1 MAVFPLRWQ
10 GRRRSEQ
17 LRELIEE
24 RCATWRHAWAVAS
37 APACELGVL
46 QSDVPVLTR
55 AGDRWFGASSGDGHL
70 FVRLSG
76 NSLAM
81 LGGQLLGLDASGAA
95 GLAEGVGRRAMTDL
109 ARTLANA
116 GTTPPRVE
124 LLDARPEAALSA
136 RHGVL
141 SLAWQSG
148 AVRAELHFDAA
159 LCDALLPRA
168 TTGAPPLSPRQ
179 DAVRGESLALDA
191 VLDLGAAGLN
201 DVLALRPGEVIKTAV
216 RLDAPLQV
224 RLPDGRRVF
233 SGALL
238 AEQGQRALRC
248 TEIPQENR

>member
-17 LRELIEE
+17 LRGVVEE
-24 RCATWRHAWAVAS
+24 RCATWRQAWAVAS
-37 APACELGVL
+37 APGCDLASL
-46 QSDVPVLTR
+46 QHDAPVLTR
-55 AGDRWFGASSGDGHL
+55 AGEHWFDASTGDGHL
-70 FVRLSG
+70 YVRMTR
-76 NSLAM
+76 NSVAM
-81 LGGQLLGLDASGAA
+81 LGGQLLGLDASGAFD
-95 GLAEGVGRRAMTDL
+95 LADGIGRRAMTDL
-109 ARTLANA
+109 ARGLATS
-116 GTTPPRVE
+116 GSETPRVD
-124 LLDARPEAALSA
+124 LLDSRPETTLSS

-141 SLAWQSG
+141 SLAWQFG

-168 TTGAPPLSPRQ
+168 TTNAPPLSKRQ
-179 DAVRGESLALDA
+179 DAIRGESLVLDA
-191 VLDLGAAGLN
+191 VLDLGTAGLH

-216 RLDAPLQV
+216 RVDAPLQV

-248 TEIPQENR
+248 TEIT